1 MDSPT
6 EKKQKQKANVHLLP
20 SLPTNTHLLV
30 FRISKLYVLNYHLL

>member
-6 EKKQKQKANVHLLP
+6 EKKQKQKANVHPLP